1 MIMGEIKFKA
11 KAKNYDPMV
20 MPESGWVEGYYYK
33 DLCNGEMKS
42 FIKNSEMDWEVD
54 EDTLEVIGLYDD
66 LVTTNTYAKMKGVTT
81 ECVRQWALQNK
92 VKSIKID
99 GIRFIELSEEEVKE
113 RRKNYK
119 YEQALNAGILE
130 ALKW

>member
-1 MIMGEIKFKA
+1 MHE
-11 KAKNYDPMV
+11 N
-20 MPESGWVEGYYYK
+20 
-33 DLCNGEMKS
+33 
-42 FIKNSEMDWEVD
+42 
-54 EDTLEVIGLYDD
+54 

-119 YEQALNAGILE
+119 GTYIRNNA
-130 ALKW
+130 K

>member
-1 MIMGEIKFKA
+1 MHE
-11 KAKNYDPMV
+11 N
-20 MPESGWVEGYYYK
+20 
-33 DLCNGEMKS
+33 
-42 FIKNSEMDWEVD
+42 
-54 EDTLEVIGLYDD
+54 

>member
-1 MIMGEIKFKA
+1 MHE
-11 KAKNYDPMV
+11 N
-20 MPESGWVEGYYYK
+20 
-33 DLCNGEMKS
+33 
-42 FIKNSEMDWEVD
+42 
-54 EDTLEVIGLYDD
+54 

-119 YEQALNAGILE
+119 GTYIRNNT
-130 ALKW
+130 K

>member
-1 MIMGEIKFKA
+1 MHE
-11 KAKNYDPMV
+11 N
-20 MPESGWVEGYYYK
+20 
-33 DLCNGEMKS
+33 
-42 FIKNSEMDWEVD
+42 
-54 EDTLEVIGLYDD
+54 

-113 RRKNYK
+113 RRKK
-119 YEQALNAGILE
+119 LQV
-130 ALKW
+130 